1 MKNLAPIA
9 LAIAVLAL
17 SSTTVQADGDHNA
30 PEFSS
35 ESTTMSV
42 PENSLVN
49 TVVGRVSA
57 GHSHYPKLDRRLRHQ
72 EEDVIL
78 YTLKG
83 RDSNSFHIGLFL
95 GTIWTKEVSY
105 ESGSEYSVT
114 VRAENGKDEFD
125 EIDVTILVVDEEDHL
140 NVMGEEE
147 SSGDS
152 GAGGT
157 SQQERSDDSSD
168 DSGADGDTPQETSDD
183 SSDDQDTG
191 SDTSQEKSD
200 ESSDD
205 SGAGGDQASVA
216 EPLTAA
222 FEGLPATH
230 DGETA
235 FTFRLAFSEAIVIG
249 YEAFRDHSVGVSGG
263 AVTKAQRVNKRRDL
277 WEITVEPASDA
288 AVSVSL
294 LQPPACDETGAICT
308 GDGRPLSVSIAT
320 IVLGP
325 AQEAEEPDQQEPEE
339 EQPEEEQPQEP
350 PPAPQNL
357 TGVANSDGSITL
369 SWDAPDDDTIT
380 GYQILRRRP
389 SLGEDELL
397 IYVADTG
404 SAATSYTDTEAT
416 PQVRHAYRV
425 KAINSAGVGNRSN
438 YVNVTAAAAK
448 VVAASSGLA
457 PNFPNPFNSR
467 TLIPYRLATPGA
479 VRLEIYNLLGQSL
492 RTLVDQYQDAGF
504 YKVRWDARDR
514 RGAMVSAGMYLVRLH
529 YPGGVQTKRLLYLK

>member
-57 GHSHYPKLDRRLRHQ
+57 GHSHYPKLDRRPRHQ
-72 EEDVIL
+72 EDDVIL

-83 RDSNSFHIGLFL
+83 RDSNLFHIGLFL

-114 VRAENGKDEFD
+114 VRAKNGKGEFD
-125 EIDVTILVVDEEDHL
+125 EIAVTIVVIDEGDHL
-140 NVMGEEE
+140 NVMGEDD
-147 SSGDS
+147 SSDDS

-157 SQQERSDDSSD
+157 SQQERSDDS
-168 DSGADGDTPQETSDD
+168 
-183 SSDDQDTG
+183 
-191 SDTSQEKSD
+191 
-200 ESSDD
+200 
-205 SGAGGDQASVA
+205 GAGGAQASVA

-235 FTFRLAFSEAIVIG
+235 FTFRIAFSEAIVIG

-263 AVTKAQRVNKRRDL
+263 AVTKARRVDKRRDL
-277 WEITVEPASDA
+277 WKITVEPASDA

-294 LQPPACDETGAICT
+294 SPPQACDETGAICT
-308 GDGRPLSVSIAT
+308 GDGRPLSVSIAA

-325 AQEAEEPDQQEPEE
+325 AQEAAE
-339 EQPEEEQPQEP
+339 PEEEQPQEP
-350 PPAPQNL
+350 PPAPPNL

-404 SAATSYTDTEAT
+404 STATSYTDTEAT
-416 PQVRHAYRV
+416 PEVRHAYRV

-448 VVAASSGLA
+448 VVAAAAGLA

-529 YPGGVQTKRLLYLK
+529 YQGGVQTKRLLYLK

>member
-30 PEFSS
+30 PDFGLDSI
-35 ESTTMSV
+35 TMSF
-42 PENSLVN
+42 PENSPVN
-49 TVVGRVSA
+49 TVVGCVSA
-57 GHSHYPKLDRRLRHQ
+57 GHSHNPKKLDRRPRHQ

-78 YTLKG
+78 YRLKG
-83 RDSNSFHIGLFL
+83 EDSNSFHIGLFL
-95 GTIWTKEVSY
+95 GKIWTKEEEYV
-105 ESGSEYSVT
+105 SGSEYSVT
-114 VRAENGKDEFD
+114 VTAENGKEEFD
-125 EIDVTILVVDEEDHL
+125 EIDVTILVVNEEDHL
-140 NVMGEEE
+140 NVMGE
-147 SSGDS
+147 
-152 GAGGT
+152 
-157 SQQERSDDSSD
+157 DDSS
-168 DSGADGDTPQETSDD
+168 A
-183 SSDDQDTG
+183 
-191 SDTSQEKSD
+191 
-200 ESSDD
+200 
-205 SGAGGDQASVA
+205 QASVA

-235 FTFRLAFSEAIVIG
+235 FTFRIAFSEAIVIG
-249 YEAFRDHSVGVSGG
+249 YEVFRDHSVGVSGG
-263 AVTKAQRVNKRRDL
+263 EVTKARRVDKRRDL
-277 WEITVEPASDA
+277 WKITVEPASDA

-294 LQPPACDETGAICT
+294 SPPQACDETGAICT
-308 GDGRPLSVSIAT
+308 GDGRPLSVSIAA

-325 AQEAEEPDQQEPEE
+325 QEAEEPEE
-339 EQPEEEQPQEP
+339 EQPEEEQPEEQQPEEEEQPEEEQPEEEEQPQEP
-350 PPAPQNL
+350 PAPPNL

-389 SLGEDELL
+389 TLGEDELL

-416 PQVRHAYRV
+416 PKVRHAYRV
-425 KAINSAGVGNRSN
+425 KAINPAGVGKRSN

-479 VRLEIYNLLGQSL
+479 VRLEIYNLLGQPL

-514 RGAMVSAGMYLVRLH
+514 RGALVSAGMYLVRLH

>member
-30 PEFSS
+30 PKFSS

-140 NVMGEEE
+140 NVMGEDD

-168 DSGADGDTPQETSDD
+168 DSGAG
-183 SSDDQDTG
+183 
-191 SDTSQEKSD
+191 
-200 ESSDD
+200 
-205 SGAGGDQASVA
+205 GAQASVA

-235 FTFRLAFSEAIVIG
+235 FTFRIAFSEAIVIG

-263 AVTKAQRVNKRRDL
+263 AVTKARRVDKRRDL
-277 WEITVEPASDA
+277 WKITVEPASDA

-294 LQPPACDETGAICT
+294 LPPPACDETGAICT
-308 GDGRPLSVSIAT
+308 GDGRPLSVSIAA

-325 AQEAEEPDQQEPEE
+325 AQEAAE
-339 EQPEEEQPQEP
+339 PEEEQPQEP
-350 PPAPQNL
+350 PPAPPNL

-404 SAATSYTDTEAT
+404 STATSYTDTEAT
-416 PQVRHAYRV
+416 PKVRHAYRV
-425 KAINSAGVGNRSN
+425 KAINPAGVGNRSN

-479 VRLEIYNLLGQSL
+479 VRLEIYNLLGQPL

-529 YPGGVQTKRLLYLK
+529 YPGGVQTQRLLYLK